1 MRFIYLQHIPYRHLA
16 DDFAARFPESVV
28 TTPYFEVAE
37 PGFTHAD
44 IRAGLD
50 ESMHAARAGFDAVGL
65 TEHGQS
71 SYDMD
76 PNPDLGAAALAYQ
89 IGAEDLNTGI
99 YVVGRSLGKS
109 REPLRVAEELAWL
122 DNLSAGRLMT
132 GFPVGLPY
140 DANIN
145 AGIPPIETRARY
157 DENLSFVL
165 KAWTDREPFAWNGK
179 YAAIHVGEHLAAP
192 IPDATP
198 AGQHH
203 RHRKPQHRPIRPA
216 ARLRIQP
223 HCAGRTP
230 VKCPTHL

>member
-1 MRFIYLQHIPYRHLA
+1 MRFIYLQHIPYRHLSE
-16 DDFAARFPESVV
+16 DFATRFPESVR
-28 TTPYFEVAE
+28 TTPYFGVVE
-37 PGFTHAD
+37 PRLVHAD

-99 YVVGRSLGKS
+99 YVVGRSLGKT

-122 DNLSAGRLMT
+122 DHLSAGRLMT

-157 DENLSFVL
+157 DENLSFR
-165 KAWTDREPFAWNGK
+165 TEGMDRPRTVRVERQVFAV
-179 YAAIHVGEHLAAP
+179 HVGERLAASLP
-192 IPDATP
+192 GTTSACKHY
-198 AGQHH
+198 GNRESEHN
-203 RHRKPQHRPIRPA
+203 PIRPTA
-216 ARLRIQP
+216 
-223 HCAGRTP
+223 
-230 VKCPTHL
+230 

>member
-16 DDFAARFPESVV
+16 EDFAARFPESVV
-28 TTPYFEVAE
+28 TTPYLRRSGAE
-37 PGFTHAD
+37 RSRTPTFARDST
-44 IRAGLD
+44 R
-50 ESMHAARAGFDAVGL
+50 SMHAARAGFDAVGL

-165 KAWTDREPFAWNGK
+165 KAWTAREPFAWNGK
-179 YAAIHVGEHLAAP
+179 YSQYMSVNVWPRPFQAPHPPVSITGTGNPNTDPIRLAA
-192 IPDATP
+192 
-198 AGQHH
+198 
-203 RHRKPQHRPIRPA
+203 
-216 ARLRIQP
+216 
-223 HCAGRTP
+223 
-230 VKCPTHL
+230 

>member
-1 MRFIYLQHIPYRHLA
+1 MRFIYLQHIPYRHLPG
-16 DDFAARFPESVV
+16 DFAARFPESVI
-28 TTPYFEVAE
+28 TTPYFDIAE
-37 PGFTHAD
+37 PRLVHAD
-44 IRAGLD
+44 IRAALD
-50 ESMHAARAGFDAVGL
+50 EAMHAARAGFDAVGL

-145 AGIPPIETRARY
+145 AGIPPDSRRGHAMTRTCR
-157 DENLSFVL
+157 SS
-165 KAWTDREPFAWNGK
+165 
-179 YAAIHVGEHLAAP
+179 
-192 IPDATP
+192 
-198 AGQHH
+198 
-203 RHRKPQHRPIRPA
+203 
-216 ARLRIQP
+216 
-223 HCAGRTP
+223 
-230 VKCPTHL
+230 

>member
-1 MRFIYLQHIPYRHLA
+1 MRFIYLQHIPYRHLSE
-16 DDFAARFPESVV
+16 DFATRFPESVV
-28 TTPYFEVAE
+28 TTPYFGVAE
-37 PGFTHAD
+37 PTLVHAD

-140 DANIN
+140 DANIS
-145 AGIPPIETRARY
+145 AGIPPSKPAHGTTRTCR
-157 DENLSFVL
+157 S
-165 KAWTDREPFAWNGK
+165 
-179 YAAIHVGEHLAAP
+179 
-192 IPDATP
+192 
-198 AGQHH
+198 
-203 RHRKPQHRPIRPA
+203 
-216 ARLRIQP
+216 
-223 HCAGRTP
+223 C
-230 VKCPTHL
+230 